1 MAAVKLPVKVRM
13 GVRDLWEPSS
23 SPMNQAISAISA
35 NIGKQIDILVDWG
48 MLWTVFS
55 HQHPDPG
62 TFVPYFEEAVKH
74 WASCLQERLDNDAL
88 ESWTDEL
95 LEKVKAAGGSSIK
108 LEIGVSDDIY
118 GSGRPETLWDDSLE
132 RLKILF
138 PKKGEKVYENVLQAG
153 FSGDFEHLFNEKAA
167 PAAKTG
173 VSTLAIGGGA
183 GPAATGTPGDDEGWS
198 VVPPTALAAAPI
210 SAPPP
215 TTATQSQPTFAPDRL
230 PSLQSLGRPE
240 ALFETSTPYLIYVRK
255 YGDKELHIEG
265 SHQGSLTLLCEYF
278 QKWARKDRNYNGN
291 VVEFEK
297 QTSLFGVNSGFDYV
311 KITCNRWELLN
322 PTPFLAFIE
331 IVLKYRLV
339 EASSG
344 VTWFYRRDHQI
355 L

>member
-1 MAAVKLPVKVRM
+1 MAAVKLPAKVRM
-13 GVRDLWEPSS
+13 GVRDLWDAPN
-23 SPMNQAISAISA
+23 SPLNQAINAIST
-35 NIGKQIDILVDWG
+35 NIGKQIDIVVDWG
-48 MLWTVFS
+48 MLWSVFG

-62 TFVPYFEEAVKH
+62 TFIPYFEEAVKL
-74 WASCLQERLDNDAL
+74 WAGCLQERLDNDSL

-95 LEKVKAAGGSSIK
+95 LEKVKEAGGSGIK

-118 GSGRPETLWDDSLE
+118 GSGRPETLWDESLE

-138 PKKGEKVYENVLQAG
+138 PKKGEKVYQNTLQAG
-153 FSGDFEHLFNEKAA
+153 FAGDFEHLFNRTAA

-173 VSTLAIGGGA
+173 VSTLPIGGA
-183 GPAATGTPGDDEGWS
+183 DPAATPGDDESWS
-198 VVPPTALAAAPI
+198 VVPPTSSAAAPT
-210 SAPPP
+210 SAPP
-215 TTATQSQPTFAPDRL
+215 TTVAQSHTALAPERL

-278 QKWARKDRNYNGN
+278 QKWVRKDRNYNGN

-322 PTPFLAFIE
+322 PTPFLVFIE
-331 IVLKYRLV
+331 IVLKYKLV

-344 VTWFYRRDHQI
+344 VTWFYRRDHAI

>member
-13 GVRDLWEPSS
+13 GVRDLWEPSG
-23 SPMNQAISAISA
+23 SPMNQAISAISS
-35 NIGKQIDILVDWG
+35 NIGKKIDITVDWG
-48 MLWTVFS
+48 MLWTVFG

-62 TFVPYFEEAVKH
+62 TFIPYFEEAVKL
-74 WASCLQERLDNDAL
+74 WASCFQERLDNDTL

-138 PKKGEKVYENVLQAG
+138 PKRGEKVFENVLQAG
-153 FSGDFEHLFNEKAA
+153 FAGDFEHLFNEKAA

-173 VSTLAIGGGA
+173 VSTLPIGGVVPTA
-183 GPAATGTPGDDEGWS
+183 NPGDDEGW
-198 VVPPTALAAAPI
+198 
-210 SAPPP
+210 
-215 TTATQSQPTFAPDRL
+215 L

-278 QKWARKDRNYNGN
+278 QKWVRKDRNYNGN

-297 QTSLFGVNSGFDYV
+297 QTSLFGVNSGFDYI

>member
-1 MAAVKLPVKVRM
+1 MATVKLPVKVRM
-13 GVRDLWEPSS
+13 GVRDLWEPAG
-23 SPMNQAISAISA
+23 SPLNQAINAISS
-35 NIGKQIDILVDWG
+35 NIGKQIEIVVDWG
-48 MLWTVFS
+48 MLWTVFG

-62 TFVPYFEEAVKH
+62 TFIPYFEEAAKI
-74 WASCLQERLDNDAL
+74 WAACLQERLDNDTL

-95 LEKVKAAGGSSIK
+95 LEKVKAAGGSYIK

-118 GSGRPETLWDDSLE
+118 GSGRPETLWDGSLE

-138 PKKGEKVYENVLQAG
+138 PKKGEKVFENVLQAG
-153 FSGDFEHLFNEKAA
+153 FAGDFEHLFNEKAA

-173 VSTLAIGGGA
+173 VATLPIGGGA
-183 GPAATGTPGDDEGWS
+183 DPAATPVDDDSWS
-198 VVPPTALAAAPI
+198 VVPPTAVPV
-210 SAPPP
+210 SAPVP
-215 TTATQSQPTFAPDRL
+215 TTGTQLQPTYAPERL

-278 QKWARKDRNYNGN
+278 QKWVRKDRNYNGN

-344 VTWFYRRDHQI
+344 VTWFYRRDHAI

>member
-13 GVRDLWEPSS
+13 GVRDLWDPSN
-23 SPMNQAISAISA
+23 SPLNQAISAISS

-48 MLWTVFS
+48 MLWTVFG

-62 TFVPYFEEAVKH
+62 TFVPYFEEAVKF
-74 WASCLQERLDNDAL
+74 WASCLQERLDNDSL

-95 LEKVKAAGGSSIK
+95 LEKVKAAGGNNIK
-108 LEIGVSDDIY
+108 LEIGVTDDIY
-118 GSGRPETLWDDSLE
+118 GPNRPATEWDDGLG

-138 PKKGEKVYENVLQAG
+138 PRKGEKVYENTLRAG
-153 FSGDFEHLFNEKAA
+153 FSGDFEHLFNEKNA

-173 VSTLAIGGGA
+173 VSTLPIGGA
-183 GPAATGTPGDDEGWS
+183 VPGDDEGWS
-198 VVPPTALAAAPI
+198 VVPPTASASAPT

-215 TTATQSQPTFAPDRL
+215 TTATQLQPTLAPERL

-240 ALFETSTPYLIYVRK
+240 ALFETTTPYLIYVRK
-255 YGDKELHIEG
+255 YSDKELHIEG

-278 QKWARKDRNYNGN
+278 QKWVRKDRNYNGN

-344 VTWFYRRDHQI
+344 VTWFYRRDHLI